1 MAQKTKVQEETM
13 GNRQSRT
20 SRMTGWVRAVL
31 LTALLGISLWGPGGA
46 GAVELYHIGVGDTL
60 SVTVWEE
67 PKLNGVFTVLP
78 DGMITMPLLGTFRAS
93 GYTSESLSRHIARRM
108 SAIFR
113 KAPSVTVTIKGM
125 GNNFFYV
132 SGAVGK
138 PGVVP
143 FNHNIRL
150 LQAIIL
156 AGGATM
162 AAKEDSVVLIRNNV
176 PRTLSIEKLDQGKD
190 LANNIRILPQDIIIV
205 PVKTEQIY
213 LMGEVAGPG
222 AYYYNKGMTVM
233 QALIQAHG
241 FTQFASLGSVRIIRK
256 QKDGTKKIVHI
267 DINHIEDEKKTEP
280 KEYLKPGDLIYVP
293 QRMF

>member
-1 MAQKTKVQEETM
+1 MQNRHALTKK
-13 GNRQSRT
+13 
-20 SRMTGWVRAVL
+20 MTGWAGMVL
-31 LTALLGISLWGPGGA
+31 AIALLWGAPFFQKTGGA
-46 GAVELYHIGVGDTL
+46 TELYHIGVGDTL

-67 PKLNGVFTVLP
+67 PKLNGVFSVLP
-78 DGMITMPLLGTFRAS
+78 DGMITMPLLGTFRAA

-113 KAPSVTVTIKGM
+113 KEPSVTVTVKGM

-143 FNHNIRL
+143 FTHNIRL

-162 AAKEDSVVLIRNNV
+162 AAKEDSIVLIRDNV

-190 LANNIRILPQDIIIV
+190 LSQNIRILPQDIIIV
-205 PVKTEQIY
+205 PLKTEQIY

-267 DINHIEDEKKTEP
+267 DINHIEDEKKTEA

>member
-1 MAQKTKVQEETM
+1 
-13 GNRQSRT
+13 
-20 SRMTGWVRAVL
+20 
-31 LTALLGISLWGPGGA
+31 
-46 GAVELYHIGVGDTL
+46 
-60 SVTVWEE
+60 
-67 PKLNGVFTVLP
+67 
-78 DGMITMPLLGTFRAS
+78 
-93 GYTSESLSRHIARRM
+93 M

-113 KAPSVTVTIKGM
+113 KEPSVTVTVKGM
-125 GNNFFYV
+125 GNNFFYI

-138 PGVVP
+138 AGVVP
-143 FNHNIRL
+143 FTHNIRL

-162 AAKEDSVVLIRNNV
+162 AAKEDSVVLIRDNV

-190 LANNIRILPQDIIIV
+190 LSQNIRILPQDIIIV
-205 PVKTEQIY
+205 PLKTEQIY

-267 DINHIEDEKKTEP
+267 DINHIEDEKKTES

>member
-1 MAQKTKVQEETM
+1 MQNRHALTKK
-13 GNRQSRT
+13 
-20 SRMTGWVRAVL
+20 MTGWAGMVL
-31 LTALLGISLWGPGGA
+31 AIALLWGAPFFQKTGGA
-46 GAVELYHIGVGDTL
+46 TELYHIGVGDTL

-67 PKLNGVFTVLP
+67 PKLNGVFSVLP
-78 DGMITMPLLGTFRAS
+78 DGMITMPLLGTFRAA
-93 GYTSESLSRHIARRM
+93 GYTSESLSHHIARRM

-113 KAPSVTVTIKGM
+113 KEPSVTVTVKGM
-125 GNNFFYV
+125 GNNFFYI

-138 PGVVP
+138 AGVVP
-143 FNHNIRL
+143 FTHNIRL

-162 AAKEDSVVLIRNNV
+162 AAKEDSVVLIRENV

-190 LANNIRILPQDIIIV
+190 LSQNIRILPQDIIIV

-222 AYYYNKGMTVM
+222 AYYFNKGMTVM

-267 DINHIEDEKKTEP
+267 DINHIEDEKKTEA

>member
-1 MAQKTKVQEETM
+1 MQNRHALTKK
-13 GNRQSRT
+13 
-20 SRMTGWVRAVL
+20 MTGWAGMVL
-31 LTALLGISLWGPGGA
+31 AIALLWGAPFFLKTGSA
-46 GAVELYHIGVGDTL
+46 TELYHIGVGDTL

-67 PKLNGVFTVLP
+67 PKLNGVFSVLP
-78 DGMITMPLLGTFRAS
+78 DGMITMPLLGTFRAA

-113 KAPSVTVTIKGM
+113 KEPSVTVTVKGM
-125 GNNFFYV
+125 GNNFFYI

-138 PGVVP
+138 AGVVP
-143 FNHNIRL
+143 FTHNIRL

-162 AAKEDSVVLIRNNV
+162 AAKEDSVVLIRDNV

-190 LANNIRILPQDIIIV
+190 LSQNIRILPQDIIIV
-205 PVKTEQIY
+205 PLKTEQIY

-267 DINHIEDEKKTEP
+267 DINHIEDEKKTEA

>member
-1 MAQKTKVQEETM
+1 MRDKDVRRKQ
-13 GNRQSRT
+13 R
-20 SRMTGWVRAVL
+20 TGW
-31 LTALLGISLWGPGGA
+31 TAAIFGILFLLGVTHLSEEASAA
-46 GAVELYHIGVGDTL
+46 GLYHIGVGDTL
-60 SVTVWEE
+60 SITVWEE
-67 PKLNGVFTVLP
+67 PKLNGVFSVLP
-78 DGMITMPLLGTFRAS
+78 DGMITMPLLGTFRAA

-125 GNNFFYV
+125 GNNFFYI

-143 FNHNIRL
+143 FTHNIRL

-162 AAKEDSVVLIRNNV
+162 AAKEDSVVLIRDNK

-190 LANNIRILPQDIIIV
+190 LSQNVRILPQDIIIV

-267 DINHIEDEKKTEP
+267 DINHIENEKKTEA

>member
-1 MAQKTKVQEETM
+1 MQNRHALTKK
-13 GNRQSRT
+13 
-20 SRMTGWVRAVL
+20 MTGWAGMVL
-31 LTALLGISLWGPGGA
+31 AIALLWGAPFFQKTGGA
-46 GAVELYHIGVGDTL
+46 TELYHIGVGDTL

-67 PKLNGVFTVLP
+67 PKLNGVFSVLP
-78 DGMITMPLLGTFRAS
+78 DGMITMPLLGTFRAA

-113 KAPSVTVTIKGM
+113 KEPSVTVTVKGM

-143 FNHNIRL
+143 FTHNIRL

-162 AAKEDSVVLIRNNV
+162 AAKEDSIVLIRDNV

-190 LANNIRILPQDIIIV
+190 LSQNIRILPQDIIIV
-205 PVKTEQIY
+205 PLKTEQIY

-222 AYYYNKGMTVM
+222 AYYFNKGMTVM

-267 DINHIEDEKKTEP
+267 DINHIEDEKKTEA